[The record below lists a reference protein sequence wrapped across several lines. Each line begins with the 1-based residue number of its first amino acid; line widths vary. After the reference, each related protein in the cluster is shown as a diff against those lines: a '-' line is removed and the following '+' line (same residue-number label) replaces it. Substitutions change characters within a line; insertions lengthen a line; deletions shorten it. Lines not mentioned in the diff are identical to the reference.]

1 MLEEKNDNL
10 QEADGN
16 LTTDSI
22 EFQTTQQL
30 QKRRQLLKLQHQKQ
44 LLLNWIIPLFSTEEE
59 LPTTAEVVENQ
70 NNKALSSIDDSNAE
84 EGEDETLKE
93 RHEIPMQDYDTYH

>member
-22 EFQTTQQL
+22 ELTQTTQQL

-44 LLLNWIIPLFSTEEE
+44 LLLNWIIPLFQQKKI
-59 LPTTAEVVENQ
+59 A
-70 NNKALSSIDDSNAE
+70 
-84 EGEDETLKE
+84 
-93 RHEIPMQDYDTYH
+93 YYC

>member
-22 EFQTTQQL
+22 ELTPDDATTPETPSITET
-30 QKRRQLLKLQHQKQ
+30 QHQKQ
-44 LLLNWIIPLFSTEEE
+44 LLLNWIIPQQKKNCL
-59 LPTTAEVVENQ
+59 L
-70 NNKALSSIDDSNAE
+70 L
-84 EGEDETLKE
+84 LK
-93 RHEIPMQDYDTYH
+93 

>member
-22 EFQTTQQL
+22 FNNSRNASITETQN
-30 QKRRQLLKLQHQKQ
+30 QKQ
-44 LLLNWIIPLFSTEEE
+44 LLLLIQLF
-59 LPTTAEVVENQ
+59 
-70 NNKALSSIDDSNAE
+70 
-84 EGEDETLKE
+84 
-93 RHEIPMQDYDTYH
+93 

>member
-22 EFQTTQQL
+22 ELTPDDATTPETPS
-30 QKRRQLLKLQHQKQ
+30 
-44 LLLNWIIPLFSTEEE
+44 ITET
-59 LPTTAEVVENQ
+59 PA
-70 NNKALSSIDDSNAE
+70 S
-84 EGEDETLKE
+84 ETL
-93 RHEIPMQDYDTYH
+93 P

>member
-22 EFQTTQQL
+22 ELTQTTQQL

-44 LLLNWIIPLFSTEEE
+44 LLLNWIPLFQQKKNC
-59 LPTTAEVVENQ
+59 L
-70 NNKALSSIDDSNAE
+70 LL
-84 EGEDETLKE
+84 LKLLKIKITK
-93 RHEIPMQDYDTYH
+93 H

>member
-22 EFQTTQQL
+22 ELTQTTQQL

-44 LLLNWIIPLFSTEEE
+44 LLLNWIIPLFQQKKNC
-59 LPTTAEVVENQ
+59 L
-70 NNKALSSIDDSNAE
+70 LL
-84 EGEDETLKE
+84 LK
-93 RHEIPMQDYDTYH
+93 